1 MSGIL
6 RITGNM
12 NKDDIEKAFSEAGF
26 PNGHELIGWK
36 VEDLINYLDRG
47 EYKEEG
53 VTIDVPMLVEKVK
66 TRLTHCTIREI
77 VLDQFSEAIDRAT
90 V

>member
-1 MSGIL
+1 MPDIL
-6 RITGNM
+6 KITGNT

-26 PNGHELIGWK
+26 PNDHGLIGWR

-53 VTIDVPMLVEKVK
+53 LTIDVSRLVENVK
-66 TRLTHCTIREI
+66 TRLTHCSIREI
-77 VLDQFSEAIDRAT
+77 VLDQFSDAIDRAT
-90 V
+90 L